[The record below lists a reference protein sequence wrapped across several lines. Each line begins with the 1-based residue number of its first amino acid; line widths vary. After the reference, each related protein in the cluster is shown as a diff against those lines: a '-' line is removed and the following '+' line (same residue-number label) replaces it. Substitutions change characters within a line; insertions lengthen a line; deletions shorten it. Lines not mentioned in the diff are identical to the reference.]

1 MGWVTVNGIPRFYED
16 SPHTCSECEAVIPTH
31 HEQCRKHYFEHIN
44 ANKKPKLRRFGKI
57 TGVSVINSLLRLT
70 PVRRL
75 LVITFNQ

>member
-44 ANKKPKLRRFGKI
+44 ANKKAETEAFWENNRRERDQQSFEANTRKAV
-57 TGVSVINSLLRLT
+57 TRDH
-70 PVRRL
+70 
-75 LVITFNQ
+75 F